1 MILELLDVIFME
13 RSHNRALI
21 SVIFSLIAVILL
33 AHDFLVLSGITIT
46 GLEDP
51 LMVGESATISCITN
65 ELASLIE
72 WSNKSSGLT
81 MDVNVT
87 VLNYTISLVTDDLQ
101 GETFTCTAVVSNTN
115 DTERVTLNVAGTAL
129 FSSVK

>member
-1 MILELLDVIFME
+1 MILV
-13 RSHNRALI
+13 
-21 SVIFSLIAVILL
+21 
-33 AHDFLVLSGITIT
+33 AHGFLVLSGITIT

-51 LMVGESATISCITN
+51 LVAGEPATISCITN

-72 WSNKSSGLT
+72 WSSQSSGLA

-87 VLNYTISLVTDDLQ
+87 VLNYTIPLVTDDLQ
-101 GETFTCTAVVSNTN
+101 GETFTCTAVVRNAN
-115 DTERVTLNVAGTAL
+115 DTEKVALNVAGTAL